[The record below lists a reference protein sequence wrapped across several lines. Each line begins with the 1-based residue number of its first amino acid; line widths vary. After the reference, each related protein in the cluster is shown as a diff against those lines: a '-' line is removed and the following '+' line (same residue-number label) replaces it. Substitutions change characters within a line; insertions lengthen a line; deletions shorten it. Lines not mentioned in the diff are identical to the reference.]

1 MCGAM
6 GSIADIHRHR
16 VLVATL
22 TAKELKVRYR
32 GSVIGFLWTFLN
44 PLLMMLVYT
53 LVFSV
58 YMRAQVPRY
67 PMFVFAGLLPWI
79 WLSGSLSQATTAVL
93 RDGHLLKKVNFP
105 PVILPFVTLSATTVN
120 FALSLPLY
128 FVFAAAFGVRFGW
141 PLILLPV
148 AALLQFLVLYGL
160 SLLLSAATVFF
171 RDIEHLIGNLI
182 MLLFFLTPVLYSEE
196 MIPERYRDLA
206 MLNPAASLIRVW
218 RDILYGA
225 AWPRPADLAVVLAFG
240 ALVTVAGEA
249 IFRSLAP
256 RFVERI

>member
-1 MCGAM
+1 M
-6 GSIADIHRHR
+6 
-16 VLVATL
+16 
-22 TAKELKVRYR
+22 
-32 GSVIGFLWTFLN
+32 
-44 PLLMMLVYT
+44 
-53 LVFSV
+53 
-58 YMRAQVPRY
+58 
-67 PMFVFAGLLPWI
+67 
-79 WLSGSLSQATTAVL
+79 
-93 RDGHLLKKVNFP
+93 
-105 PVILPFVTLSATTVN
+105 
-120 FALSLPLY
+120 
-128 FVFAAAFGVRFGW
+128 AA
-141 PLILLPV
+141 I
-148 AALLQFLVLYGL
+148 LQFLVLYGL

-225 AWPRPADLAVVLAFG
+225 AWPRPTDLAVVLAFG

-249 IFRSLAP
+249 VFRSLAP